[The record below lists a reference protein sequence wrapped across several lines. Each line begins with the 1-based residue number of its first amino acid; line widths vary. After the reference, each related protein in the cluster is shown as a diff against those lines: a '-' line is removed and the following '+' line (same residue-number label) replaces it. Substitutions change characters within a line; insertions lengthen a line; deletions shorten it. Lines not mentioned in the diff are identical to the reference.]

1 MSAPNSQALLSA
13 RKRGLWM
20 VLGSIA
26 VIVSA
31 VVALKS
37 IGFSKAEIT
46 ALMNS
51 THPLPLCASVLSMMM
66 AFVCMGQRWYS
77 LFPAHIKAPAS
88 ELTALI
94 CSGLLLN
101 YAAPGPVGELGSAW
115 FAHRRYKFSLAQSL
129 SAGVTGRL
137 MGLITAAALGVVMW
151 LCFPIPIDERF
162 RTMVVG
168 GVFLAAIGA
177 ISLAILTLIPSQ
189 LDAVIRRLNPTNR
202 VLSKV
207 VEALQQLC
215 EALSVQ
221 AQLGYKAY
229 LKNIFW
235 SLAAHFSVVLS
246 ILLIAMS
253 MNADFSMTGLIF
265 TYTITTAAAVLL
277 FALPGS
283 YIGWDA
289 LFLGLLITAAGFNPI
304 EAAAIALVVRL
315 QQFVFMLL
323 GGLSLGWLMRTTS

>member
-1 MSAPNSQALLSA
+1 M
-13 RKRGLWM
+13 
-20 VLGSIA
+20 
-26 VIVSA
+26 
-31 VVALKS
+31 
-37 IGFSKAEIT
+37 
-46 ALMNS
+46 
-51 THPLPLCASVLSMMM
+51 
-66 AFVCMGQRWYS
+66 
-77 LFPAHIKAPAS
+77 
-88 ELTALI
+88 
-94 CSGLLLN
+94 
-101 YAAPGPVGELGSAW
+101 
-115 FAHRRYKFSLAQSL
+115 
-129 SAGVTGRL
+129 
-137 MGLITAAALGVVMW
+137 
-151 LCFPIPIDERF
+151 
-162 RTMVVG
+162 
-168 GVFLAAIGA
+168 
-177 ISLAILTLIPSQ
+177 AILTLVPSQ
-189 LDAVIRRLNPTNR
+189 LDTAIRKLNPTTK

-246 ILLIAMS
+246 ILLIAMA
-253 MNADFSMTGLIF
+253 MDADFSMTGLIF

-315 QQFVFMLL
+315 Q
-323 GGLSLGWLMRTTS
+323 